1 MKKFLYILLF
11 AIFAC
16 SPEDDYALLEN
27 QSTSPAPPESLNLES
42 APPLNRNTA
51 NLIYTETFENPNL
64 DLNPDL
70 SDFYLEEAANHS
82 FKLDEN
88 IKRNGSTAGRFEINK
103 SDPEIWGGNR
113 TEMSQAQ
120 STTQEEGWYGFSQYF
135 PGTYI
140 SDSTGE
146 VIGQWHD
153 KEDVGET
160 ASRSPSNTL
169 LTADNRIKWMARWD
183 ADKIMDSGF
192 SDGLVYIDLGPI
204 PKNKWI
210 DWVIHIKF
218 SHTNTGIVEVW
229 KDGVKVIDRINM
241 PNAYNDDNYPYFKFG
256 VYKWKWGTAA
266 SQRIIYYDEV
276 RIGNSNSSY
285 DEVKPSSSQE
295 SVTSKPVTSEPVT
308 SEPVTSEPVTSEPV
322 PSEPV
327 TSEPVPSEPVTS
339 EPVTSEPV
347 TPEPVTS
354 EPVTSEPVTSEPV
367 TSEPVPSEPV
377 TSEPVPSE
385 PVTSEPVPSE
395 PETSEP
401 VPSEPVTSEP
411 VTSEPVTS
419 EPVPSEPVPSEPV
432 TSEPETAEP
441 VTSEPVTSEPV
452 TSEPETAEPVT
463 SEVVPSEPVTP
474 VNRYRHNRHRQNRY
488 RHNWN
493 RHNWNRQ

>member
-1 MKKFLYILLF
+1 MKYILYILLF
-11 AIFAC
+11 SASAC
-16 SPEDDYALLEN
+16 SPDNDDVLLEKE
-27 QSTSPAPPESLNLES
+27 SSLPAPPEPVTSKPGASKPGTSIPGTSEPGS
-42 APPLNRNTA
+42 SDSVPSYSVVSDSVVSDSVASDSVVSYSVVSYSVVSDSVTPEPGSTEPVTSEPVPSEPVPSEPASSEPASSEPASSEPVPPVNRNTA

-70 SDFYLEEAANHS
+70 SDFYLEEAATNS

-88 IKRNGSTAGRFEINK
+88 IKRAGATAGRFEINK

-135 PGTYI
+135 PDSYI

-192 SDGLVYIDLGPI
+192 TDGLVYIDLGPI

-256 VYKWKWGTAA
+256 VYKWEWGTSA
-266 SQRIIYYDEV
+266 SQRNIYYDEV

-285 DEVKPSSSQE
+285 DEVKPSGS
-295 SVTSKPVTSEPVT
+295 
-308 SEPVTSEPVTSEPV
+308 
-322 PSEPV
+322 PSI
-327 TSEPVPSEPVTS
+327 
-339 EPVTSEPV
+339 
-347 TPEPVTS
+347 
-354 EPVTSEPVTSEPV
+354 
-367 TSEPVPSEPV
+367 
-377 TSEPVPSE
+377 
-385 PVTSEPVPSE
+385 
-395 PETSEP
+395 
-401 VPSEPVTSEP
+401 
-411 VTSEPVTS
+411 
-419 EPVPSEPVPSEPV
+419 
-432 TSEPETAEP
+432 
-441 VTSEPVTSEPV
+441 
-452 TSEPETAEPVT
+452 
-463 SEVVPSEPVTP
+463 
-474 VNRYRHNRHRQNRY
+474 
-488 RHNWN
+488 
-493 RHNWNRQ
+493 